1 MAVAGVAVEATGP
14 RARLA
19 RRLIRLAR
27 WRLVGTVPRRA
38 VIIGAPH
45 TSNWDFVFTL
55 LVVWSAGLSPHVLV
69 KHEMFWWPMGPLLRS
84 LGAIET
90 YRGAAG
96 GGLVEQLTAQAAA
109 AADGFILVLAPDG
122 TRTPTDHWKS
132 GFYRLSVGSGL
143 PLALAFVDGP
153 TRTTGIGPT
162 LELTGDVRA
171 DMDLIRAFY
180 ADKHGFRPGRGSTIR
195 LREEDTPRS

>member
-1 MAVAGVAVEATGP
+1 MVDAAVAAEATGP
-14 RARLA
+14 RARF
-19 RRLIRLAR
+19 AR
-27 WRLVGTVPRRA
+27 WALRAARWKQVGTVPRHG

-69 KHEMFWWPMGPLLRS
+69 KREVFWWPLGPILRS

-90 YRGAAG
+90 DRGSG
-96 GGLVEQLTAQAAA
+96 GGLVERLSAEAA
-109 AADGFILVLAPDG
+109 AADEFILVLAPDG
-122 TRTPTDHWKS
+122 TRTRTDHWKS
-132 GFYRLSVGSGL
+132 GFYRISLGSGL

-162 LELTGDVRA
+162 LQLTGDVRA
-171 DMDLIRAFY
+171 DMDLVRDFY
-180 ADKHGFRPGRGSTIR
+180 ADKHGLRPGKGSVIR
-195 LREEDTPRS
+195 LREEDTPSA